1 MAYAASAALPSVQT
15 CQQPGAS
22 IANGIDNGV
31 AIMRKELILLGL
43 LWCAATPAMAELN
56 IGINVS
62 IFPQLQVV
70 PGSPVYYAPDL
81 PSNYFFYDGAYWVYQ
96 DDNWYS
102 SAWYDGPWDLID
114 PNFVPLYVLRV
125 PVQYYRQPPQY
136 FRSWQRD
143 APPRWGEHWG
153 SGWSQRRSGWDHWD
167 RRAAP
172 APAPLPVYQRQYA
185 GDRYPAPSQQ
195 KALQSKNGGYRG
207 SAERD
212 RPQQSSQRTAPTV
225 TAAPVNHASS
235 QPYSH
240 EPARGQTPATP
251 PPQQQYQQ
259 RQQMQQQQQ
268 RQLPPR
274 DSDRPPAPAR
284 AAPQQAQPSRGE
296 PQARPASSPEQGAG
310 RDQRD
315 QRDQG
320 EQRSEKRGERPGNP
334 HEDNAK
340 P

>member
-1 MAYAASAALPSVQT
+1 
-15 CQQPGAS
+15 
-22 IANGIDNGV
+22 
-31 AIMRKELILLGL
+31 MRKELILLGL
-43 LWCAATPAMAELN
+43 LWCAATPAMAELS

-81 PSNYFFYDGAYWVYQ
+81 QSNYFFYDGAYWVYQ

-102 SAWYDGPWDLID
+102 SAWYNGPWDLID

-153 SGWSQRRSGWDHWD
+153 NGWSQRRSGWDHWD

-195 KALQSKNGGYRG
+195 RALQSKNGGYRG
-207 SAERD
+207 SAKRD

-225 TAAPVNHASS
+225 TAAPVNRASS
-235 QPYSH
+235 QSYSH

-251 PPQQQYQQ
+251 PQQQHQQ
-259 RQQMQQQQQ
+259 RQQPQQQQQQQQQQPQQQQ
-268 RQLPPR
+268 RQQPPR

-284 AAPQQAQPSRGE
+284 AAPQQPQPSRGE
-296 PQARPASSPEQGAG
+296 PQARPAPRPEQGAG
-310 RDQRD
+310 RG
-315 QRDQG
+315 QG
-320 EQRSEKRGERPGNP
+320 EERGEKRGERPGNP